1 MAMANI
7 TILPCCQTFTLY
19 FVLTFI
25 LKNTC
30 PNPSSH
36 LFEQNMGNCLLQ
48 RMRLRDRMLG
58 ITFQWNRGAGG
69 FTTPKHAKQH
79 GKHGLNFSFSLSVFC
94 DNFGE
99 DSGPNNHIISPN
111 PYWLDGALGK
121 DRDYVGGTVVSR
133 LDSWVV
139 IGFTPLFPFR
149 SGFFP
154 PQRSFSWSTLRTMI
168 TKLRSIL
175 KKRGTNHFLKLE
187 CVKITCHYSEKNIYK
202 SNFIKYVF
210 YITFKNPN
218 ITKI

>member
-1 MAMANI
+1 MDFLLLLGFKGKYIRGVTINMINNIDLITMAMANI

-79 GKHGLNFSFSLSVFC
+79 GKYGLNFSFSLSVFC

-99 DSGPNNHIISPN
+99 DNDPSNHIISPN
-111 PYWLDGALGK
+111 PY
-121 DRDYVGGTVVSR
+121 
-133 LDSWVV
+133 
-139 IGFTPLFPFR
+139 
-149 SGFFP
+149 
-154 PQRSFSWSTLRTMI
+154 
-168 TKLRSIL
+168 
-175 KKRGTNHFLKLE
+175 
-187 CVKITCHYSEKNIYK
+187 
-202 SNFIKYVF
+202 
-210 YITFKNPN
+210 
-218 ITKI
+218 

>member
-1 MAMANI
+1 MDFLLLLGFKGKYIRGVTINMINNIDLITMAMANI

-99 DSGPNNHIISPN
+99 DNDPNNHIISPN
-111 PYWLDGALGK
+111 PY
-121 DRDYVGGTVVSR
+121 
-133 LDSWVV
+133 
-139 IGFTPLFPFR
+139 
-149 SGFFP
+149 
-154 PQRSFSWSTLRTMI
+154 
-168 TKLRSIL
+168 
-175 KKRGTNHFLKLE
+175 
-187 CVKITCHYSEKNIYK
+187 
-202 SNFIKYVF
+202 
-210 YITFKNPN
+210 
-218 ITKI
+218 